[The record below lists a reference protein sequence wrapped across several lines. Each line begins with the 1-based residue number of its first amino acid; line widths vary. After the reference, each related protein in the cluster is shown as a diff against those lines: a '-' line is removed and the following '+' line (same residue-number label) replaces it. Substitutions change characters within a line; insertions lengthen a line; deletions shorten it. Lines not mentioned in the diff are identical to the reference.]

1 MNIKKELIT
10 REIAGEV
17 ILVPVGKSVLESNGL
32 FALNELGAFL
42 WKHLPEAQDENTL
55 VDLVLAE
62 YDVDRATVQA
72 DTAEFLQNLRN
83 MEILD

>member
-1 MNIKKELIT
+1 MNIKKDLIT

-42 WKHLPEAQDENTL
+42 WKHLPGVQGEDEL

-62 YDVDRATVQA
+62 YEVDRETAKT
-72 DTAEFLQNLRN
+72 DTAQFLQQLRE
-83 MEILD
+83 MGILE

>member
-32 FALNELGAFL
+32 FALNELGTFL
-42 WKHLPEAQDENTL
+42 WKYLPAAESETAL
-55 VDLVLAE
+55 VDFVLEE
-62 YDVDRATVQA
+62 YEVDRETAAA
-72 DTAEFLQNLRN
+72 DTAEFLQKLRN
-83 MEILD
+83 MDILE